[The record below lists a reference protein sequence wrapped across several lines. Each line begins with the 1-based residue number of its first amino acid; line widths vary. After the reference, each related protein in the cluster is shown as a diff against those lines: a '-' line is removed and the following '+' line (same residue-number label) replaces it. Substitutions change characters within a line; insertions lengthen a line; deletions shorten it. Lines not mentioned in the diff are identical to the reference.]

1 MRGKKITAIICSLGM
16 LLSSVSV
23 SGASAVTSTEKG
35 TFFNVKTDESGRYHF
50 EYRFDENGKKK
61 GNDITHAAYI
71 ISTKE
76 DVSSL
81 KTDDTLLYS
90 LEEIKNNNS
99 KWYNDDHDFSDKN
112 YDDSRF
118 SSWKNITEYSIDEIL
133 KKYDSDYTD
142 NLDNI
147 YVYRSNPYL
156 TVSERKEEAENIS
169 KKYSAD
175 YIIDMDFNQNTWAEN
190 GAKRILFELKDGT
203 ELTDE
208 LKKEILSK
216 AGAETEI
223 NKVDLEAESK
233 KDSVIDSPNYCINF
247 FGNYIDKDNIYG
259 FEVSS
264 EDDKTAAETAEKLYD
279 LEEVKSAFPDFDA
292 TMGRQVYYN
301 VTLLYPNEKTLAD
314 NEELEEVPNTEDTA
328 PATETT
334 ESATEISKENTTE
347 NVTDPT
353 EETKITDFDSLD
365 YPTDK
370 DYDFHE
376 VLEHY
381 ANDEQG
387 NRQLVQEDIYY
398 NFQSIYTGTYSLYE
412 RGYSYVFVTTNGKA
426 DKEELENELGK
437 EVTAFSYYVGDK
449 QYVYNY
455 SKNED
460 YEKVYNIDGVEKV
473 ELARSK
479 FSERCYIPVDDWGQ
493 NEWFKDNNIDPK
505 KEKLIMADVYVENGF
520 ELDKDMFKDTGY
532 DVVYVEKDNIS
543 SSEKNYD
550 LWYVYFKYKGK
561 ESYTEFNKATEKID
575 KVHSSDISIIRN
587 ESATEG
593 IDRYAFDIVKNPTIE
608 LPTQEITEPTK
619 GTTATTTTT
628 EPKEVKVG
636 DINGDNAIDSKDA
649 VLVLKSYADAL
660 ANNKTY
666 YEKAADVN
674 NDGKVDS
681 KDAVEILKTYAKN
694 LAENKA

>member
-50 EYRFDENGKKK
+50 EYRFDENGRKK

-71 ISTKE
+71 VSTKE

-90 LEEIKNNNS
+90 LEEIKNNS
-99 KWYNDDHDFSDKN
+99 LKWYNDDHDFSDKN

-118 SSWKNITEYSIDEIL
+118 SPWKNITEYSIDEIL

-142 NLDNI
+142 NIDNI

-156 TVSERKEEAENIS
+156 TASERKEETENIS

-190 GAKRILFELKDGT
+190 SAKRILFELKDGT

-233 KDSVIDSPNYCINF
+233 KDSVLDFPNYCINF

-264 EDDKTAAETAEKLYD
+264 EDDKAATETAEKLYD
-279 LEEVKSAFPDFDA
+279 LEEVKSAFPDFYA

-334 ESATEISKENTTE
+334 EPLTETSKEDT
-347 NVTDPT
+347 TDPT
-353 EETKITDFDSLD
+353 EIETTVTEET
-365 YPTDK
+365 TDK
-370 DYDFHE
+370 
-376 VLEHY
+376 
-381 ANDEQG
+381 
-387 NRQLVQEDIYY
+387 
-398 NFQSIYTGTYSLYE
+398 
-412 RGYSYVFVTTNGKA
+412 
-426 DKEELENELGK
+426 
-437 EVTAFSYYVGDK
+437 
-449 QYVYNY
+449 
-455 SKNED
+455 
-460 YEKVYNIDGVEKV
+460 
-473 ELARSK
+473 
-479 FSERCYIPVDDWGQ
+479 
-493 NEWFKDNNIDPK
+493 
-505 KEKLIMADVYVENGF
+505 
-520 ELDKDMFKDTGY
+520 
-532 DVVYVEKDNIS
+532 
-543 SSEKNYD
+543 
-550 LWYVYFKYKGK
+550 
-561 ESYTEFNKATEKID
+561 
-575 KVHSSDISIIRN
+575 
-587 ESATEG
+587 
-593 IDRYAFDIVKNPTIE
+593 IE
-608 LPTQEITEPTK
+608 LPTQEITNEPTK
-619 GTTATTTTT
+619 ETTT
-628 EPKEVKVG
+628 EPKEIKLG
-636 DINGDNAIDSKDA
+636 DINGDDLIDSKDA
-649 VLVLKSYADAL
+649 VLVLKSYAESL

-694 LAENKA
+694 LVGNKN

>member
-1 MRGKKITAIICSLGM
+1 MMAKKITAIICSLGM

-50 EYRFDENGKKK
+50 EYRFDENGRKK

-76 DVSSL
+76 DISSL

-90 LEEIKNNNS
+90 LEEIKNNGL

-118 SSWKNITEYSIDEIL
+118 LPWKNITEYSIDEIL

-175 YIIDMDFNQNTWAEN
+175 YVIDMDFNQNTWTEN

-233 KDSVIDSPNYCINF
+233 KDSVLDFPNYCINF
-247 FGNYIDKDNIYG
+247 FGNYINKDNIYG

-314 NEELEEVPNTEDTA
+314 NEEFEKVPNTEDTA

-334 ESATEISKENTTE
+334 ESVTETSKEDVTEPTEKPE

-353 EETKITDFDSLD
+353 GET
-365 YPTDK
+365 TDK
-370 DYDFHE
+370 
-376 VLEHY
+376 
-381 ANDEQG
+381 
-387 NRQLVQEDIYY
+387 
-398 NFQSIYTGTYSLYE
+398 
-412 RGYSYVFVTTNGKA
+412 
-426 DKEELENELGK
+426 
-437 EVTAFSYYVGDK
+437 
-449 QYVYNY
+449 
-455 SKNED
+455 
-460 YEKVYNIDGVEKV
+460 
-473 ELARSK
+473 
-479 FSERCYIPVDDWGQ
+479 
-493 NEWFKDNNIDPK
+493 
-505 KEKLIMADVYVENGF
+505 
-520 ELDKDMFKDTGY
+520 
-532 DVVYVEKDNIS
+532 
-543 SSEKNYD
+543 
-550 LWYVYFKYKGK
+550 
-561 ESYTEFNKATEKID
+561 
-575 KVHSSDISIIRN
+575 
-587 ESATEG
+587 
-593 IDRYAFDIVKNPTIE
+593 IE

-619 GTTATTTTT
+619 ETTT
-628 EPKEVKVG
+628 EPKEIKLG

>member
-1 MRGKKITAIICSLGM
+1 MMAKKITAIICSLGM

-50 EYRFDENGKKK
+50 EYRFDENGRKK

-76 DVSSL
+76 DISSL

-90 LEEIKNNNS
+90 LEEIKNNS
-99 KWYNDDHDFSDKN
+99 LKWYNDDHDFSDKN

-118 SSWKNITEYSIDEIL
+118 SPWKNITEYSIDEIL

-156 TVSERKEEAENIS
+156 TASERKEEAENIS

-190 GAKRILFELKDGT
+190 GAKRILFELKDGI

-216 AGAETEI
+216 AGTEI
-223 NKVDLEAESK
+223 NKVDLEAEAK
-233 KDSVIDSPNYCINF
+233 KDSVLDSRNYCINF
-247 FGNYIDKDNIYG
+247 FGNYINKDNIYG

-264 EDDKTAAETAEKLYD
+264 EDDKSAAETAEKLYD
-279 LEEVKSAFPDFDA
+279 LEEVKSAFPDFYA

-334 ESATEISKENTTE
+334 EPVTETSKEDT
-347 NVTDPT
+347 TDPTETETTAT
-353 EETKITDFDSLD
+353 EETKITDLREIFDMLGNYLDEKYDVPSILRIEENCVSLRFRYGAFKNDNEFEKADEDIKNFLKEKNVDISLILITYENVSPEPTTDGTKITDLDEICNILKPYMDEHYKD
-365 YPTDK
+365 YIDNQWQLHVRNEVYNVHIGFGRDVFKDDDAKMQEARKDIMNFLEEKNVDTSLVLITFDVLSSGETTDPTETTDK
-370 DYDFHE
+370 
-376 VLEHY
+376 
-381 ANDEQG
+381 
-387 NRQLVQEDIYY
+387 
-398 NFQSIYTGTYSLYE
+398 
-412 RGYSYVFVTTNGKA
+412 
-426 DKEELENELGK
+426 
-437 EVTAFSYYVGDK
+437 
-449 QYVYNY
+449 
-455 SKNED
+455 
-460 YEKVYNIDGVEKV
+460 
-473 ELARSK
+473 
-479 FSERCYIPVDDWGQ
+479 
-493 NEWFKDNNIDPK
+493 
-505 KEKLIMADVYVENGF
+505 
-520 ELDKDMFKDTGY
+520 
-532 DVVYVEKDNIS
+532 
-543 SSEKNYD
+543 
-550 LWYVYFKYKGK
+550 
-561 ESYTEFNKATEKID
+561 
-575 KVHSSDISIIRN
+575 
-587 ESATEG
+587 
-593 IDRYAFDIVKNPTIE
+593 IE
-608 LPTQEITEPTK
+608 LPTQEITNEPTK
-619 GTTATTTTT
+619 ETTT
-628 EPKEVKVG
+628 EPKETKVG
-636 DINGDNAIDSKDA
+636 DINGDDTIDSKDA
-649 VLVLKSYADAL
+649 VLVLKSYAESL

-694 LAENKA
+694 LVGNKN